1 MSSSAAAT
9 HFWAAA
15 DDALGGTSS
24 AALAKWAVRL
34 CSGHTA
40 TGHHRTMQ
48 VHMKTW
54 LGLQHF
60 EAQMTNADIAK
71 QQPDLQFPNSNRN
84 LIMGAASVTSEQ
96 LVSS

>member
-15 DDALGGTSS
+15 DDALGGAIS

-48 VHMKTW
+48 DHMETW
-54 LGLQHF
+54 LGLQPF

-71 QQPDLQFPNSNRN
+71 QQPDLQFPNSKRK
-84 LIMGAASVTSEQ
+84 LIIGAASVFSEQ
-96 LVSS
+96 LVLS

>member
-48 VHMKTW
+48 DHMETW

-60 EAQMTNADIAK
+60 EAQMLT
-71 QQPDLQFPNSNRN
+71 LLSSNQ
-84 LIMGAASVTSEQ
+84 IC
-96 LVSS
+96 SSQTATGI